1 MKSTDKRL
9 TTVRIDDSLFQE
21 FKYRCV
27 KDKFSFQKLASRAIF
42 LYLTNKEF
50 RKKIQLQTNTRLK
63 TKNQNLYE

>member
-1 MKSTDKRL
+1 MKSIEKRL

-42 LYLTNKEF
+42 LYLTDKEF
-50 RKKIQLQTNTRLK
+50 RMTIQEQNNTRLK
-63 TKNQNLYE
+63 NKTKNIYE